1 MWRFTFLIF
10 AAVLLSAA
18 KGVKSCEAFTALRTE
33 TCFCCLVS
41 QARISS
47 SLLYEIAEMM
57 REPVEEIGRCD
68 TGCCVEI
75 EREDG
80 STERQLLELG
90 ETVTSPKNSCHLY
103 RCEVNYS

>member
-1 MWRFTFLIF
+1 MQH
-10 AAVLLSAA
+10 LLH
-18 KGVKSCEAFTALRTE
+18 CTALSE
-33 TCFCCLVS
+33 MCLVS

-47 SLLYEIAEMM
+47 SLLYEIAKMM
-57 REPVEEIGRCD
+57 REPVEEIELGSCD
-68 TGCCVEI
+68 IGCCVEI

-80 STERQLLELG
+80 STERQLLELE

>member
-1 MWRFTFLIF
+1 
-10 AAVLLSAA
+10 
-18 KGVKSCEAFTALRTE
+18 
-33 TCFCCLVS
+33 
-41 QARISS
+41 
-47 SLLYEIAEMM
+47 MM

-80 STERQLLELG
+80 STERKLLELG

-103 RCEVNYS
+103 RCEVTGYVAISKSDVAIQIVAN